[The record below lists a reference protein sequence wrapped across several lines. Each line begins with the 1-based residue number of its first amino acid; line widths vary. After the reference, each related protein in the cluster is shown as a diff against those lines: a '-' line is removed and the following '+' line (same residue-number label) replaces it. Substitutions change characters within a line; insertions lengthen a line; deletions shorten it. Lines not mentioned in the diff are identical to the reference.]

1 VSDGFLHFLQRLF
14 GLGGDRPKQ
23 TQPAQP
29 SKNDHPSHAPKRKGR
44 QENAFCTIRPSPP
57 ITLSAANKP
66 FAKTIN
72 LV

>member
-29 SKNDHPSHAPKRKGR
+29 SKNDHPSHAPKRKGKGS
-44 QENAFCTIRPSPP
+44 ADKKPSGD
-57 ITLSAANKP
+57 KP
-66 FAKTIN
+66 AKRAE
-72 LV
+72 